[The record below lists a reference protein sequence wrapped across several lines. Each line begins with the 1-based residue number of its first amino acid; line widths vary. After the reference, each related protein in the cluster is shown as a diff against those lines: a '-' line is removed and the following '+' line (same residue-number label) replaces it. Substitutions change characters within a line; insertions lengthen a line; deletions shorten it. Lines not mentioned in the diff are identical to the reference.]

1 VRWPLVLLIGLFA
14 VYAPPNGGT
23 PTAKTT
29 TTVSRSASSTTTQQK
44 EKQPAAARENGS
56 RQKCGPPCGVK
67 QSVGRVIC
75 QFKGDEQTKCCDNG
89 PKITDWLMAAF
100 AGLLVYVGA
109 RIGGRQLDLMSEQ
122 NAISR
127 EQNAIT
133 RRQADIQEGA
143 LRATAEAAQA
153 ANTNAITAVR
163 PWLMARPD
171 GPLEGW
177 TFEWQE
183 TEGIRLLKVK
193 WSIKNHGRS
202 PGWVVSGTA
211 VALRIVRRPPY
222 PESPP
227 YGDASEFV
235 ELVVGPGDTHTSEA
249 ICPISRADHEAIIR
263 RDAVIMFVS
272 KVVYR
277 DSFQQTHVSRS
288 AYEWFT
294 PALMIGGQSYLVFG
308 PAGPQSWTEYT

>member
-1 VRWPLVLLIGLFA
+1 MHKSRWGFTHAEWARLGGFGGAIALLHILGWGLFA

-133 RRQADIQEGA
+133 RRQAEIQEGA

-193 WSIKNHGRS
+193 WSIKNQDEVPPSLSESLDGPPIPS
-202 PGWVVSGTA
+202 PRPMGTPA
-211 VALRIVRRPPY
+211 SSLSWSWALATRTPRRP
-222 PESPP
+222 
-227 YGDASEFV
+227 FV
-235 ELVVGPGDTHTSEA
+235 R
-249 ICPISRADHEAIIR
+249 SRGRTTRPSLDVMR
-263 RDAVIMFVS
+263 
-272 KVVYR
+272 
-277 DSFQQTHVSRS
+277 
-288 AYEWFT
+288 
-294 PALMIGGQSYLVFG
+294 
-308 PAGPQSWTEYT
+308 